1 MSTPLPDAAPDKR
14 TVLVIG
20 HPGHE
25 LRVFHWLELTRP
37 TVFVLT
43 DGSGRS
49 GQSRLQS
56 TTRILE
62 RAGASKGLFYGRVT
76 DCEAYNA
83 ILNHDFDLF
92 VGLAR
97 ELARFLIDE
106 GVDMV
111 AGDALE
117 GYNPTHDVCRL
128 VIGAAVEMANRSGH
142 HEVASFDFLL
152 TSVPEED
159 VGRQGIRIELDDD
172 AFARKLAAARSYA
185 ELESEVNDALSVDSG
200 RAFRVECLRSVK
212 NEIGFA
218 QNGKPYYEEYGEK
231 QVAAGHYRDIIR
243 YREHVKPLA
252 EALRQSLPTDQN
264 RER

>member
-1 MSTPLPDAAPDKR
+1 VTPDAALDKK

-49 GQSRLQS
+49 GQSRLPS

-106 GVDMV
+106 RVGVV
-111 AGDALE
+111 SGDALE

-128 VIGAAVEMANRSGH
+128 VIGAAVEMANRSGDDQL
-142 HEVASFDFLL
+142 ASFDFPL
-152 TSVPEED
+152 TGAPQKNAGHQD
-159 VGRQGIRIELDDD
+159 IRIELDDD

-185 ELESEVNDALSVDSG
+185 ELESEVNDALSIDSG
-200 RAFRVECLRSVK
+200 RAFRVECLRAVK
-212 NEIGFA
+212 NEIGLA

-252 EALRQSLPTDQN
+252 EALRQSPPTV
-264 RER
+264 

>member
-1 MSTPLPDAAPDKR
+1 MAIPGGDAALDKK
-14 TVLVIG
+14 TVLVVG

-49 GQSRLQS
+49 GQSRLPS

-62 RAGASKGLFYGRVT
+62 RAGASQGLFYGRVT

-106 GVDMV
+106 RVGVV

-128 VIGAAVEMANRSGH
+128 LIGVAVEMANRSGH
-142 HEVASFDFLL
+142 HELASFDFLL
-152 TSVPEED
+152 TGAPQKNFGLHD
-159 VGRQGIRIELDDD
+159 IRIELDD
-172 AFARKLAAARSYA
+172 AAVARKLAAARSYA
-185 ELESEVNDALSVDSG
+185 ELESEVNDALGIDSG
-200 RAFRVECLRSVK
+200 RALRVECLRSLK

-218 QNGKPYYEEYGEK
+218 ENGKPYYEKYGEK

-243 YREHVKPLA
+243 YREHIKPLA
-252 EALRQSLPTDQN
+252 EALRQSLPTV
-264 RER
+264 E

>member
-1 MSTPLPDAAPDKR
+1 M
-14 TVLVIG
+14 
-20 HPGHE
+20 
-25 LRVFHWLELTRP
+25 TRP

-49 GQSRLQS
+49 GQSRLPS

-62 RAGASKGLFYGRVT
+62 QAGASKGSFYGRVT
-76 DCEAYNA
+76 DSEAYNA

-92 VGLAR
+92 VELAR
-97 ELARFLIDE
+97 ELARFLIE
-106 GVDMV
+106 ENVSRI

-128 VIGAAVEMANRSGH
+128 VISAAMEMANRSGH
-142 HEVASFDFLL
+142 HRLASFDFLL
-152 TSVPEED
+152 TGAPEKNAGPQEL
-159 VGRQGIRIELDDD
+159 RIELDDA
-172 AFARKLAAARSYA
+172 AFARKMAAARSYA
-185 ELESEVNDALSVDSG
+185 ELESEVNHALTVDSG
-200 RAFRVECLRSVK
+200 RAFRVECLRAVK
-212 NEIGFA
+212 NEIGFG
-218 QNGKPYYEEYGEK
+218 QNSKPYYEEYGER

-243 YREHVKPLA
+243 YREHIKPLA